1 MNVCNW
7 AQEEPNR
14 TYHDTIW
21 SKPEFD
27 DKKLF
32 EFLIL
37 EGAQAGLSWT
47 TILKRKD
54 NYQKVFL
61 NYDLNKLCK
70 LSDEQLN
77 KILLDERI
85 IRNKLKVYSVRK
97 NAIGFQQIQKEYGS
111 FAKYIWGYVNHQQII
126 NYPKTMGDIPTSN
139 ELSLKISKDL
149 KKRDFNFVG
158 PTIIYS
164 YLQAIG
170 IIDDH
175 LISCYCKKNN
185 KKDV

>member
-1 MNVCNW
+1 MKICDW
-7 AQEEPNR
+7 AKEEPNK
-14 TYHDTIW
+14 TYHNTIW
-21 SKPEFD
+21 GKPEHD
-27 DKKLF
+27 DQKLF

-47 TILKRKD
+47 TILKRKN

-61 NYDLNKLCK
+61 NYDLEKLAN
-70 LSDEQLN
+70 LTDEQLN
-77 KILLDERI
+77 EILLDERI
-85 IRNKLKVYSVRK
+85 IRNRLKVYSVRK
-97 NAIGFQQIQKEYGS
+97 NAIGFLKIQAEYGT
-111 FAKYIWGYVNHQQII
+111 FAKYIWGYVDNKQII
-126 NYPKTMGDIPTSN
+126 NFPKEMADIPASD

-149 KKRDFNFVG
+149 KKWGFNFVG

-175 LISCYCKKNN
+175 LVDCICKKGLS
-185 KKDV
+185 